1 MGVYRAFKERDSS
14 VPHFLLDKNEILE
27 YNSNMPK
34 KEYAKHKK
42 SEQRKEDILTAALA
56 CFAEHGYPN
65 TTMQDIRERSGAS
78 NGSIYHHFSSK
89 EGIAA
94 ALYVEAIIDYQARI
108 LEALERTPQAREGVR
123 AIIGSHLDWVSEKPE
138 WARYLMEMRHAEFMK
153 SAEESLAEAN
163 KKFITAFIDWLRPNL
178 KSGAIRRLP
187 ADLFLSLVLG
197 PCQEYVRIWLE
208 EKFYTSMAAAKEELA
223 NGVWSAVRGQE
234 G

>member
-1 MGVYRAFKERDSS
+1 
-14 VPHFLLDKNEILE
+14 
-27 YNSNMPK
+27 MPK
-34 KEYAKHKK
+34 KEYAPHKQ
-42 SEQRKEDILTAALA
+42 SEQRKEDILQAALG

-94 ALYVEAIIDYQARI
+94 ALYVEAIVDYQARI
-108 LEALERTPQAREGVR
+108 LDALEQNPRAQAGVR
-123 AIIGSHLDWVSEKPE
+123 AIVQTHLDWVREKPE

-153 SAEESLAEAN
+153 AAEEPLAEAN
-163 KKFITAFIDWLRPNL
+163 KKFITGFINWLKLNF

-187 ADLFLSLVLG
+187 ADLFISLVLG

-208 EKFYTSMAAAKEELA
+208 GKSFTDISAAKKELA
-223 NGVWSAVRGQE
+223 NAAWEAVLGKE
-234 G
+234 